1 MVIAARNE
9 EAVLPALLRRLQAMD
24 WLAAGWAEP
33 AGLLLADGGSSD
45 ATLLLAAEAGCV
57 VVREAGTR
65 GAQWNAAVRQA
76 PGEVL
81 WFLHADTLP
90 PPQAPGLIREALRPA
105 GVVGGGFALRFEP
118 DSPALRAVAWGS
130 DLRARRCQVFFGDQ
144 APFVRRPA
152 FEAVGGY
159 PDEPL
164 LEDLLLGRRLRAL
177 GRLAWIPQPVT
188 TSSRRFRRGG
198 VLRTLLLMQWL
209 KLLLTL
215 GVAPRRLARMYR

>member
-9 EAVLPALLRRLQAMD
+9 EAVLPALLHRLQAMD
-24 WLAAGWAEP
+24 WPAAGWAEP

-45 ATLLLAAEAGCV
+45 ATPLLAAGAGCV

-130 DLRARRCQVFFGDQ
+130 DLRARRWQVFFGDQ

-159 PDEPL
+159 RTSLCWRTCCWGVGCAPWGDWPGSRNRSPHPPDASC
-164 LEDLLLGRRLRAL
+164 GA
-177 GRLAWIPQPVT
+177 A
-188 TSSRRFRRGG
+188 SC
-198 VLRTLLLMQWL
+198 
-209 KLLLTL
+209 
-215 GVAPRRLARMYR
+215 ARCC